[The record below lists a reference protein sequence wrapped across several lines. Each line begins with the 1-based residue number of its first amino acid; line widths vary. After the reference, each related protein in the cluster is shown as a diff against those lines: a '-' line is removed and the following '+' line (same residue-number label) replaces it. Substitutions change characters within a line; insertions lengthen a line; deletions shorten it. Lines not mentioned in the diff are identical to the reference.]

1 MADFRDELTFHKP
14 LTAAAASGNRIPK
27 FIEAPFI
34 VADLVAGTLVYDD
47 LPANVLV
54 LGVHIVITTALTF
67 SNGSTTGVSAKIG
80 NADDD
85 GPIRWN
91 PRRRRFVLTPAE
103 IVSFETSVGVDQNL
117 FYSSPASFTTTL
129 VPSVSAG
136 GIGPTDPD
144 GPAEFETEVTAAQQ
158 FVAGQPTLVNFN
170 TSVGVGQ
177 TVQGG
182 APVEFETTVGVKQS
196 IRTIANGD
204 RRRLSDRRY
213 RR

>member
-85 GPIRWN
+85 GFGTSIALAGTAGY
-91 PRRRRFVLTPAE
+91 RRPPPGALVGGVVAGG
-103 IVSFETSVGVDQNL
+103 TSGLIATFTATGGAPNL
-117 FYSSPASFTTTL
+117 AH
-129 VPSVSAG
+129 VSAG
-136 GIGPTDPD
+136 AGHLVID
-144 GPAEFETEVTAAQQ
+144 FIEV
-158 FVAGQPTLVNFN
+158 
-170 TSVGVGQ
+170 
-177 TVQGG
+177 
-182 APVEFETTVGVKQS
+182 
-196 IRTIANGD
+196 
-204 RRRLSDRRY
+204 
-213 RR
+213 